1 VRDPKLNLDGMSLIR
16 GTALLGYADL
26 VTELGADADLLLRA
40 AGVPVAHV
48 GNPEAYL
55 GYRNVITAVESAA
68 KVTGTRDFGR
78 LLARR
83 QGIEILGPVGAA
95 ARTAR
100 TVAAAL
106 AAVSQYLVVYSP
118 AIAITLGAVDDERYT
133 RMEVGILLD
142 DLPDH
147 RQTIELSLGVA
158 LRIFRL
164 LAGPDFHPVTVH
176 LPHDPLTSR
185 REYVRYF
192 GGRPR
197 FAEPFAGFTVRS
209 ADMARPVF
217 ADGGVHA
224 AVRAYLDTVAPPG
237 AQGTVE
243 TVRSLVRH
251 LLPTGV
257 LGIGLVAPQLSMHP
271 RTLQRRLARESST
284 FEFIVDDIRR
294 EQARDLLRDTDMPM
308 SQLAGVLGYSE
319 QSVLTRSCQ
328 RWFGRA
334 PMQQRRLLRG
344 VSDRTPERNRAS
356 SAPAP
361 RRASPGKSP
370 DLPG

>member
-1 VRDPKLNLDGMSLIR
+1 MRDPKLNLDDMSLIR

-26 VTELGADADLLLRA
+26 VTELGADADRLLRA
-40 AGVPVAHV
+40 AGVPAASI

-55 GYRNVITAVESAA
+55 GYRNVIRAVESAA
-68 KVTGTRDFGR
+68 KMTGTPDFGR

-106 AAVSQYLVVYSP
+106 VAVSQYLVVYSP
-118 AIAITLGAVDDERYT
+118 AIAITLETADDERFA
-133 RMEVGILLD
+133 RMEFGILLD

-224 AVRAYLDTVAPPG
+224 AVRAYLEP
-237 AQGTVE
+237 
-243 TVRSLVRH
+243 S
-251 LLPTGV
+251 
-257 LGIGLVAPQLSMHP
+257 
-271 RTLQRRLARESST
+271 
-284 FEFIVDDIRR
+284 
-294 EQARDLLRDTDMPM
+294 
-308 SQLAGVLGYSE
+308 
-319 QSVLTRSCQ
+319 
-328 RWFGRA
+328 
-334 PMQQRRLLRG
+334 
-344 VSDRTPERNRAS
+344 
-356 SAPAP
+356 P
-361 RRASPGKSP
+361 RRARRAQSRRCGHWFGICCPPVCSASDWWRRSSRCTRGRCSAAWRGSRARSRTSSMTCAGKGRATCYGIP
-370 DLPG
+370 TCR

>member
-1 VRDPKLNLDGMSLIR
+1 MSLIR

-26 VTELGADADLLLRA
+26 VTELGADADRLLRA
-40 AGVPVAHV
+40 AGVPAASV

-133 RMEVGILLD
+133 RMEFGILLD

-164 LAGPDFHPVTVH
+164 LAGSDFHPVTVH
-176 LPHDPLTSR
+176 LPHDPLTSP
-185 REYVRYF
+185 REYFRYF
-192 GGRPR
+192 SGRPR

-209 ADMARPVF
+209 TDMARPVS
-217 ADGGVHA
+217 DGEGVHD
-224 AVRAYLDTVAPPG
+224 AVRGYLDSVAPPG
-237 AQGTVE
+237 VQDTVE
-243 TVRSLVRH
+243 MVRLLARH
-251 LLPTGV
+251 LLPTGG
-257 LGIGLVAPQLSMHP
+257 LGMGLVARQLSMNP
-271 RTLQRRLARESST
+271 RTRQRRLAQHSTT
-284 FEFIVDDIRR
+284 FEDIVDDSRR
-294 EQARDLLRDTDMPM
+294 EQARCLLRDTDMPM
-308 SQLAGVLGYSE
+308 GQLAGVLGYSE

-334 PMQQRRLLRG
+334 PMQQRRLLRDA
-344 VSDRTPERNRAS
+344 SDRTPERHRAS

-361 RRASPGKSP
+361 RRASPGKPP

>member
-1 VRDPKLNLDGMSLIR
+1 MRDTKLNLDDMSLIR

-26 VTELGADADLLLRA
+26 VTELGADADWLLRA
-40 AGVPVAHV
+40 AGIPAASI

-55 GYRNVITAVESAA
+55 GYRKMITAVESAA
-68 KVTGTRDFGR
+68 KMTGTPDFGR

-100 TVAAAL
+100 TVAEAL
-106 AAVSQYLVVYSP
+106 VAVSQYLSVYSP
-118 AIAITLGAVDDERYT
+118 AIAITLGTVDDERYS
-133 RMEVGILLD
+133 RMEFSILLD

-158 LRIFRL
+158 LRIIRL

-192 GGRPR
+192 GGHPR
-197 FAEPFAGFTVRS
+197 FAEPFAGFAVRS

-224 AVRAYLDTVAPPG
+224 AVRAYLDSVAPPG
-237 AQGTVE
+237 VQDTVE
-243 TVRSLVRH
+243 TVRLLARN
-251 LLPTGV
+251 LLPTGG
-257 LGIGLVAPQLSMHP
+257 LGMGLVARQLSMNP
-271 RTLQRRLARESST
+271 RTLQRRLAQQSTT

-294 EQARDLLRDTDMPM
+294 EQARCLLRDTDMPM

-334 PMQQRRLLRG
+334 PMQQRLLLRDA
-344 VSDRTPERNRAS
+344 SDRSPE
-356 SAPAP
+356 
-361 RRASPGKSP
+361 
-370 DLPG
+370 

>member
-1 VRDPKLNLDGMSLIR
+1 MRNPNLILDDMSLIR
-16 GTALLGYADL
+16 GTALLGYPDL

-40 AGVPVAHV
+40 AGVPVASV

-55 GYRNVITAVESAA
+55 GYRNLIAAVESAA
-68 KVTGTRDFGR
+68 KVTGTPDFGR

-118 AIAITLGAVDDERYT
+118 AIAITLEPADDERCT
-133 RMEVGILLD
+133 RMEFGIVLD

-176 LPHDPLTSR
+176 LPHDPLTPR

-209 ADMARPVF
+209 ADMTRAVS
-217 ADGGVHA
+217 ADGDVHD
-224 AVRAYLDTVAPPG
+224 AVRAYLDSVAPPG
-237 AQGTVE
+237 VQGTVE

-251 LLPTGV
+251 LLPTGG
-257 LGIGLVAPQLSMHP
+257 LGMGLVARQLSMHP
-271 RTLQRRLARESST
+271 RTLQRRLAQQSST
-284 FEFIVDDIRR
+284 FEDIVDDIRR
-294 EQARDLLRDTDMPM
+294 EQARCVLRDTDMPM

-334 PMQQRRLLRG
+334 PTQQRRLLRG
-344 VSDRTPERNRAS
+344 AS
-356 SAPAP
+356 
-361 RRASPGKSP
+361 GH
-370 DLPG
+370 DVD